1 MKIFSS
7 FDTKLRQKKLKEA
20 QDLYGVDKVII
31 LSKSGLFL
39 FLKVV
44 PKLLVSIIII
54 IITIM
59 ISNWIFW
66 TSQERYTIYVIIGVA
81 FVLLTFA
88 WPVIKHI
95 VDYYMDFALVTP
107 KSLIMFNQTWI
118 FKKDMATVDVE
129 KIKTILVKKRNF
141 LYSLFNNWD
150 LIFLSEWDSNNFWEI
165 TLFFIYKPEEKKD
178 KISKN
183 IWYAI

>member
-7 FDTKLRQKKLKEA
+7 FDTKLRQKKLKEV
-20 QDLYGVDKVII
+20 QDLYGVDKVIV

-44 PKLLVSIIII
+44 PKLLGSIIIMI
-54 IITIM
+54 VTIM

-66 TSQERYTIYVIIGVA
+66 TSQETYTIYVLIGVI

-107 KSLIMFNQTWI
+107 KALIMFNQTWI

-141 LYSLFNNWD
+141 LYSIFNNWD

-165 TLFFIYKPEEKKD
+165 ILFFIYKPEEKKD
-178 KISKN
+178 KISKI
-183 IWYAI
+183 IWYAV

>member
-1 MKIFSS
+1 MRIFSS

-20 QDLYGVDKVII
+20 QDLYGADKVMV

-44 PKLLVSIIII
+44 PKLLGFIIIVVTI
-54 IITIM
+54 IV
-59 ISNWIFW
+59 SNWIFW
-66 TSQERYTIYVIIGVA
+66 ISQERYTIYVLIGVI

-88 WPVIKHI
+88 WPIIKHI

-129 KIKTILVKKRNF
+129 KIKTILIKKRNF
-141 LYSLFNNWD
+141 LYSIFNNWD

-165 TLFFIYKPEEKKD
+165 TLYFIPRPEEKKE
-178 KISKN
+178 KISN
-183 IWYAI
+183 IIWYAV

>member
-7 FDTKLRQKKLKEA
+7 FDTKLKQKELKEA
-20 QDLYGVDKVII
+20 QDIYGVDKVMV

-39 FLKVV
+39 FVKVV
-44 PKLLVSIIII
+44 PKFIAGLIIII
-54 IITIM
+54 LTVLL
-59 ISNWIFW
+59 SNWIFW
-66 TSQERYTIYVIIGVA
+66 SSQDTYTLYVFIWIVII
-81 FVLLTFA
+81 LLTFA
-88 WPVIKHI
+88 WPVMKHI
-95 VDYYMDFALVTP
+95 IDYYMDFALITP

-129 KIKTILVKKRNF
+129 KIKTILVKKRYF
-141 LYSLFNNWD
+141 LYSIFNNWD

-165 TLFFIYKPEEKKD
+165 TLFFMHNPEEKKD
-178 KISKN
+178 KISKI